1 MAGRNTEKISFA
13 VDPELF
19 EKFQFFAWENGISMA
34 EAYRD
39 ALRLYAE
46 INMPDPEE
54 QAQDEA
60 LLAQVRAERARQ
72 EMLVA
77 LPTLVLA
84 PVGLPN

>member
-13 VDPELF
+13 IDPELF

-39 ALRLYAE
+39 ALNLYAE

-54 QAQDEA
+54 RAQDEA
-60 LLAQVRAERARQ
+60 LLAQVRAERQRQ
-72 EMLVA
+72 EAMTALPQVLRASVA
-77 LPTLVLA
+77 LP
-84 PVGLPN
+84 N